1 LVTSNAAPAKDVPL
15 HLRLIAL
22 SVALLL
28 TVACGDQPQAEPE
41 ETAAGMDAPPEAT
54 AEPEAA
60 LGEGITVVTTVFPP
74 TSMAQDIA
82 PGADVRLLTSSG
94 QDPHDLEL
102 SPADRALIE
111 TADVVIY
118 MGDIDFQPQVEA
130 AVGDAA
136 GEVVSVAEV
145 AGAGNLRDFEGHT
158 HDEDDG
164 GEDDGHGHADE
175 ADHGDDDGHDEEG
188 AAVDPHIWF
197 DAAIMAE
204 VAEEIGEALAA
215 LDPDHAEGYRE
226 AAGAVHDDLV
236 ALDAELDELLDGC
249 ARDTAIVSHAA
260 YAYLLAPRGL
270 EQEGISGAGG
280 HGDASPQRL
289 AALSDRIREEG
300 IPAVLAEPL
309 EGRAD
314 AEALARE
321 SGVDLLEID
330 PLEVGTDDLLAQG
343 YPDALRAQAQ
353 AFAEAL
359 ECG

>member
-1 LVTSNAAPAKDVPL
+1 
-15 HLRLIAL
+15 
-22 SVALLL
+22 
-28 TVACGDQPQAEPE
+28 
-41 ETAAGMDAPPEAT
+41 
-54 AEPEAA
+54 
-60 LGEGITVVTTVFPP
+60 
-74 TSMAQDIA
+74 
-82 PGADVRLLTSSG
+82 VRLLTSSG

-111 TADVVIY
+111 TADIVIY

-145 AGAGNLRDFEGHT
+145 VGAGNLRDFDGHS
-158 HDEDDG
+158 HDEDGDTHEDE
-164 GEDDGHGHADE
+164 GEDDGHGH
-175 ADHGDDDGHDEEG
+175 GDDDGHGDEEDVRADDDG
-188 AAVDPHIWF
+188 HGDEPAAVDPHIWF

-204 VAEEIGEALAA
+204 VAEAIGEALAA
-215 LDPDHAEGYRE
+215 VDPDRAEEYGE
-226 AAGAVHDDLV
+226 AAGAVHDELV
-236 ALDAELDELLDGC
+236 ALDAELDELLGGC

-260 YAYLLAPRGL
+260 YAYLLEPRGL

-289 AALSDRIREEG
+289 ATLHDRIRGEG

-321 SGVDLLEID
+321 AGVELLEID
-330 PLEVGTDDLLAQG
+330 PLEVGTDGLLAQG
-343 YPDALRAQAQ
+343 YADALRAQAEV
-353 AFAEAL
+353 FAEAL
-359 ECG
+359 ECGG

>member
-1 LVTSNAAPAKDVPL
+1 
-15 HLRLIAL
+15 LRLRFIAL

-28 TVACGDQPQAEPE
+28 LTACGDDQTQAEPDQ
-41 ETAAGMDAPPEAT
+41 TGAGTDPTPEAT
-54 AEPEAA
+54 AEPERE
-60 LGEGITVVTTVFPP
+60 LGAGLTVATTVFAP
-74 TSMAQDIA
+74 TSMTQDIA

-118 MGDIDFQPQVEA
+118 MGDLDFQPQVEA
-130 AVGDAA
+130 AVADAR

-145 AGAGNLRDFEGHT
+145 AGDGNLRDFEAHS
-158 HDEDDG
+158 HEEDGDAQ
-164 GEDDGHGHADE
+164 EDDDGHGHDDE
-175 ADHGDDDGHDEEG
+175 DGHDDGEG
-188 AAVDPHIWF
+188 EAPGDGPGVDPHIWF
-197 DAAIMAE
+197 DPAIMAE

-215 LDPDHAEGYRE
+215 ADPDSAAGYRE
-226 AAGAVHDDLV
+226 AAGALQNELV
-236 ALDAELDELLDGC
+236 ALDEELDALLAGC

-260 YAYLLAPRGL
+260 YAYLLEPRGL

-289 AALSDRIREEG
+289 ATLSDRIRQEG
-300 IPAVLAEPL
+300 ITAVLAEPL

-321 SGVDLLEID
+321 AGVELLEID

-343 YPDALRAQAQ
+343 YSGALRAQAE